1 MLKVQQL
8 SSLQMTAMQP
18 FYQMRPC
25 FPNWKPNKGKNSM
38 QGAVTKIIRILQV
51 LFFTE
56 NRKEN
61 NEMGMSRYI
70 QKTCLFIISLSS
82 TINPA
87 NMQIRLVHESQYRI
101 INKRMNKYIIWI
113 NLFPY
118 GSLFF
123 LQNYNTTNNWRHT
136 GLINPEYYSGQCTRN
151 AS

>member
-87 NMQIRLVHESQYRI
+87 NMQIRSVHESQYRI

-113 NLFPY
+113 NLFPH
-118 GSLFF
+118 GSLFPVK
-123 LQNYNTTNNWRHT
+123 LQYKLIT
-136 GLINPEYYSGQCTRN
+136 GGTQ
-151 AS
+151 A